1 VRASER
7 VVTVAIYVVL
17 AVMSALLGVIGAF
30 LVPSRVFGDVEGVS
44 VVLAFVGNAAL
55 GMLGGLGT
63 RSLAGAIAPTVGWF
77 VAVGVLT
84 VFGPGGDV
92 VLAGKLPDDP
102 GVVTV
107 GDAFLFV
114 GILSG
119 ALAMLATAYF
129 IRRGN
134 KPTSEV

>member
-7 VVTVAIYVVL
+7 VITLATYVVL
-17 AVMSALLGVIGAF
+17 AAMGALLGVIGAF
-30 LVPSRVFGDVEGVS
+30 LVPARILGGVEGLS
-44 VVLAFVGNAAL
+44 VVLAFGGNALL
-55 GMLGGLGT
+55 GVFGGLGT

-92 VLAGKLPDDP
+92 VLAGRLPADP
-102 GVVTV
+102 GVVVV

-114 GILSG
+114 GVVSG
-119 ALAMLATAYF
+119 ALAMLITAYF
-129 IRRGN
+129 IRRG
-134 KPTSEV
+134 KTPTSEV

>member
-1 VRASER
+1 

-17 AVMSALLGVIGAF
+17 AVIGALLGVIGAF
-30 LVPSRVFGDVEGVS
+30 LVPARVFGDIEGVS
-44 VVLAFVGNAAL
+44 VLLAFVGNAAL

-63 RSLAGAIAPTVGWF
+63 RSLAGAIAPTMGWF

-114 GILSG
+114 GIVSG
-119 ALAMLATAYF
+119 AVAMLATAYF
-129 IRRGN
+129 IRRG
-134 KPTSEV
+134 KTPTSQV